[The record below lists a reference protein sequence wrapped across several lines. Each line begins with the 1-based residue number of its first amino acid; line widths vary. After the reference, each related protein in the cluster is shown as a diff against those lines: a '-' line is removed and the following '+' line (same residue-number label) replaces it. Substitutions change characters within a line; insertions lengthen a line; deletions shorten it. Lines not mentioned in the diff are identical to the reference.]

1 MHVAVHRCT
10 RKRSL
15 DAGSWRHSLC
25 ISYRELPQQGAL
37 YAPAKNWFPGDGA
50 WTAGAHQKEC
60 VRPRHQSTHMLAG
73 PSGGY
78 KRELPTTD
86 GAGKYKFEQSPMD
99 PCVFMLRRWTGDGPQ
114 SPTWGCH
121 VDDLLVG
128 GPCELQERFKPPW
141 RRSSKFRPG
150 SPTTSS
156 SWGLKS
162 RSGRQRQDDSGE
174 VRRDAPLHRGH
185 SERSQ

>member
-1 MHVAVHRCT
+1 MSQQNEFFAADGPTKTSVGPE
-10 RKRSL
+10 
-15 DAGSWRHSLC
+15 DAKGKMYLGSVSQGSSSRDTPTPACPTSP
-25 ISYRELPQQGAL
+25 SSSPPTPPRYRGVNWL
-37 YAPAKNWFPGDGA
+37 APAKNWFPGDGA

-114 SPTWGCH
+114 SPTWAAMWMTYSLGDH
-121 VDDLLVG
+121 ANYRSDSSRLGDEV
-128 GPCELQERFKPPW
+128 
-141 RRSSKFRPG
+141 RSSDLG
-150 SPTTSS
+150 V
-156 SWGLKS
+156 
-162 RSGRQRQDDSGE
+162 RQLRVLG
-174 VRRDAPLHRGH
+174 V
-185 SERSQ
+185 

>member
-99 PCVFMLRRWTGDGPQ
+99 PCVFMLRRWTGDGPH
-114 SPTWGCH
+114 SPTWAAMWMTYSLGTMRTTGAIQAALATKFEVQTCES
-121 VDDLLVG
+121 DNFEFLGSKISVG
-128 GPCELQERFKPPW
+128 
-141 RRSSKFRPG
+141 
-150 SPTTSS
+150 PTA
-156 SWGLKS
+156 S
-162 RSGRQRQDDSGE
+162 R
-174 VRRDAPLHRGH
+174 
-185 SERSQ
+185 